1 MLNVYNFYLNF
12 LIIFSL
18 FSSYRFPEKFIII
31 SNIFYL
37 VIVFI
42 FNIINIFYLKKI
54 LINKMI
60 IFILLI
66 NIITLFLN
74 LNLKNL
80 YNFGGLILV
89 IWSCYFLICYN
100 SKKFSYYLENNI
112 YVYNIINFIL
122 YNFFTTY
129 SGIEK
134 NIYFITLTRKVSP
147 YVSYSN
153 SSTIAALTFCYIF
166 FKIKKKWQDY
176 IMLLMVIIILF
187 NTLKLTSILS
197 IILTIVIYYS
207 YKLKNKKYFII
218 LLLLF
223 FSSFIFIELRIE
235 ISKYID
241 IRNILT
247 GREIL
252 WQDYITY
259 INKRD
264 FLNFI
269 FGSGYYSENI
279 SFLYHPHN
287 SYLTILY
294 YYGILGC
301 IIYFFWIYK
310 GLINSKKLK
319 EIHIIILW
327 LCIMMVSDDYY
338 ITSFLVPL
346 NFLIFWKG
354 YNLKNKEISKKKFRI
369 KGEIKI
375 K

>member
-1 MLNVYNFYLNF
+1 MLNIYNFYLNF

-18 FSSYRFPEKFIII
+18 FSSYRFPEKFIIT
-31 SNIFYL
+31 SNIFFL
-37 VIVFI
+37 VIIFI

-60 IFILLI
+60 IFILLT

-89 IWSCYFLICYN
+89 IWSCYFLIHYN
-100 SKKFSYYLENNI
+100 SKKFSYYLKNNI

-134 NIYFITLTRKVSP
+134 NISFIILSRKVSP

-176 IMLLMVIIILF
+176 IMLLIVIILLF

-197 IILTIVIYYS
+197 IILTIVIYYF
-207 YKLKNKKYFII
+207 YNLKNKKYFII

-252 WQDYITY
+252 WQDYIAY
-259 INKRD
+259 IKKRD

-269 FGSGYYSENI
+269 FGSGYYSKNI

-294 YYGILGC
+294 YYGILGYV
-301 IIYFFWIYK
+301 IYFFWLYRS
-310 GLINSKKLK
+310 LINSKRLK

-346 NFLIFWKG
+346 NFLILWKG
-354 YNLKNKEISKKKFRI
+354 YSFKNKRD
-369 KGEIKI
+369 
-375 K
+375 